1 MSQLKAKMAL
11 LWLLASQSTAYA
23 LTSDQEQTLTLPDGS
38 VYSGALSEGLLSGEG
53 RLVWLNG
60 DVYEG
65 QFNDGLLHGIGVLT
79 TASGDLYLGNFQL
92 GEFTGNGEYVGSD
105 GSHYQGEFLRYQ
117 FNGEGELVTPSGD
130 TYRGEFELGELLGL
144 GVFNGADGSQYAGE
158 FEGSLYDGLGVWQD
172 DKSRYTGE
180 FSLGYFHGF
189 GERVDVES
197 GEVIA
202 AGEWQYGRFKGQTE
216 SAAERLARQQKIEQA
231 LFDQPAILAKA
242 LDTVAPQNANLAEL
256 YPVIVAGDGTQDVF
270 YLEAKTIQ
278 EVIDKKFSSG
288 ARTLMMGNHPDTMG
302 DVPLATRVSLPLAL
316 QEISQKMDPQQDIL
330 LLYLTSHGSAD
341 HKFYLATPGHK
352 FLGLAAQDLAQT
364 INDLPV
370 KWKVIIVS
378 ACYSG
383 GFIEPLKAP
392 EHLIITAARDD
403 RTSFGCSDE
412 DTMTYFGRAF
422 FEQALPKA
430 SSFVAAY
437 TRATELITEWEDE
450 EGFEHSEPQIYV
462 GKAIADYLPQWW
474 GVHKKTVAE

>member
-1 MSQLKAKMAL
+1 MNQFKAKMIL
-11 LWLLASQSTAYA
+11 LWILASLNTACA
-23 LTSDQEQTLTLPDGS
+23 LTNHKEQTLTLPDGS
-38 VYSGALSEGLLSGEG
+38 VYSGALSKGMLSGAG

-60 DVYEG
+60 DIYDG
-65 QFNDGLLHGIGVLT
+65 QFSDGLLHGIGTLT
-79 TASGDLYLGNFQL
+79 TAAGDVYQGNFQL
-92 GEFTGNGEYVGSD
+92 GELTGKGEYVGSD
-105 GSHYQGEFLRYQ
+105 GTRYQGEFLSYQ
-117 FNGEGELVTPSGD
+117 FNGGGELVTSSGD
-130 TYRGEFELGELLGL
+130 IYRGDFELGELLGL
-144 GVFNGADGSQYAGE
+144 GTFNGVDGSQYAGE
-158 FEGSLYDGLGVWQD
+158 FVDSLYDGLGVWED
-172 DKSRYTGE
+172 DESRYTGE
-180 FSLGYFHGF
+180 FLHGYFHGF

-197 GEVIA
+197 GEVMA
-202 AGEWQYGRFKGQTE
+202 AGEWQYGRFKGPAE
-216 SAAERLARQQKIEQA
+216 NAAERLARQQKIEQA

-242 LDTVAPQNANLAEL
+242 LDAVAPQNPNVVEL

-270 YLEAKTIQ
+270 SLEAKTIQ
-278 EVIDKKFSSG
+278 ALLDEKFSSN

-302 DVPLATRVSLPLAL
+302 DAPLVTGVSLPLAL
-316 QEISQKMDPQQDIL
+316 QGISQKMDPQQDIL
-330 LLYLTSHGSAD
+330 LLYLTSHGSSD

-422 FEQALPKA
+422 FEQALPAEQGFVEAFYKA
-430 SSFVAAY
+430 RVTIAG
-437 TRATELITEWEDE
+437 WEE
-450 EGFEHSEPQIYV
+450 EQSFEHSEPQIFI
-462 GKAIADYLPQWW
+462 GSKIEGEL
-474 GVHKKTVAE
+474 KKIMAK